1 MKATLRASYTNHYR
15 VGLIKL
21 LDVLGFRSNNTT
33 HRPVL
38 DALELIRRYANAGNP
53 RYYPAGEHIPVHRG
67 LSGDWDA
74 LVHTT
79 DTRGRRRVVRM
90 VFVICTFQA
99 LREQLRCK
107 EIWVVGAG
115 KWRNPAEDLPADFG
129 DRRAEHY
136 HALRKP
142 LDATAFVDE
151 LREQMSWGLLGS
163 Q

>member
-1 MKATLRASYTNHYR
+1 
-15 VGLIKL
+15 
-21 LDVLGFRSNNTT
+21 
-33 HRPVL
+33 
-38 DALELIRRYANAGNP
+38 
-53 RYYPAGEHIPVHRG
+53 
-67 LSGDWDA
+67 
-74 LVHTT
+74 
-79 DTRGRRRVVRM
+79 M
-90 VFVICTFQA
+90 VYEICTFQA

-142 LDATAFVDE
+142 LDAPAFVDE